1 MKRKLFSLLVLLMTA
16 VTGAWADA
24 TIAKLWVGNSE
35 EVKSEGTITGTGATE
50 GTASVAIENGSMVL
64 TLNDFKFNGCGHND
78 SGIYYQSDANGN
90 TPLIIKIE
98 GDNEITL
105 PGAEKSLYGFY
116 LYGGNGDHV
125 FTITGSGSLTVTV
138 GDGNLSNGI
147 FVQQADLVLAG
158 GTVTA
163 NAGSAGAEFKSLGVS
178 VPQGTL
184 TIDGGTLKASG
195 STTSASRGINVN
207 NNVTIKSGELEA
219 YGYSKGIKNSGGDA
233 LVFAEG
239 VTPTLFKAGDNET
252 SATDVSK
259 YEGQKY
265 LHVVCTGGDE
275 PAAPTGDGVNYALSV
290 GTNEHGTVKFF
301 VNETEVNTAAEGQTV
316 TVEITP
322 ATGYAVDEATGKW
335 YAAVANSR
343 RIPAGG
349 SPEID
354 LLSDITLTAGD
365 VDETTGAATYTFT
378 MERANAELS
387 VTYKHRHI
395 WDYSVEGD
403 TLIATCQ
410 NLSGDCDVVITK
422 TGIALPEE
430 VIYGNNNEAAID
442 LTTFN
447 EKLAGEGVAE
457 LVSISYKG
465 TLLNGGATYGPTATV
480 PTLPG
485 DYTVTI
491 TVKAGDNNYVV
502 SNDFTLEQ
510 KAMVGE
516 MIVPIDNCVY
526 NGQFQEP
533 TVVVKDGDKV
543 LTIGTDYLLGF
554 DDNVNAGLGIVM
566 VHGVGNYKGTTYATF
581 NILDKELTADM
592 IEAIADQ
599 SYTGQAIEPAVVVK
613 DGETVLEEGRD
624 YSVTYEN
631 NVEVGTATV
640 IVTAWTSG
648 NYRGEVKATFNIVG
662 TTGISAANSQQPTAN
677 RYYDLGG
684 RKAKATSKGVVIVDG
699 KKVVIK

>member
-1 MKRKLFSLLVLLMTA
+1 MKKKILSLLALVMTA
-16 VTGAWADA
+16 MTASAIDA
-24 TIAKLWVGNSE
+24 PSYNLTK
-35 EVKSEGTITGTGATE
+35 TE
-50 GTASVAIENGSMVL
+50 GAVA
-64 TLNDFKFNGCGHND
+64 
-78 SGIYYQSDANGN
+78 
-90 TPLIIKIE
+90 
-98 GDNEITL
+98 
-105 PGAEKSLYGFY
+105 
-116 LYGGNGDHV
+116 
-125 FTITGSGSLTVTV
+125 
-138 GDGNLSNGI
+138 
-147 FVQQADLVLAG
+147 
-158 GTVTA
+158 
-163 NAGSAGAEFKSLGVS
+163 
-178 VPQGTL
+178 
-184 TIDGGTLKASG
+184 
-195 STTSASRGINVN
+195 
-207 NNVTIKSGELEA
+207 
-219 YGYSKGIKNSGGDA
+219 
-233 LVFAEG
+233 
-239 VTPTLFKAGDNET
+239 
-252 SATDVSK
+252 
-259 YEGQKY
+259 
-265 LHVVCTGGDE
+265 
-275 PAAPTGDGVNYALSV
+275 
-290 GTNEHGTVKFF
+290 HGTVQFN
-301 VNETEVNTAAEGQTV
+301 VGEGENLQENVTTAKEGDLV
-316 TVEITP
+316 TVIITP

-354 LLSDITLTAGD
+354 LLSDIALTAGD
-365 VDETTGAATYTFT
+365 VDETTGAQTYTFE

-410 NLSGDCDVVITK
+410 NQSGDCDVVTTK

-430 VIYGNNNEAAID
+430 IIYGNNNAAAID

-447 EKLAGEGVAE
+447 EALGGEGEAE

-491 TVKAGDNNYVV
+491 TVKAGDNNYEV

-566 VHGVGNYKGTTYATF
+566 VHGIGNYTGTTYATF

-640 IVTAWTSG
+640 TVTAWTSG

-662 TTGISAANSQQPTAN
+662 TTGILAVGSSPADTTV
-677 RYYDLGG
+677 RYDLSG

>member
-1 MKRKLFSLLVLLMTA
+1 MKKKIFSLLALVMTA
-16 VTGAWADA
+16 MTASAIDA
-24 TIAKLWVGNSE
+24 PSYNLTK
-35 EVKSEGTITGTGATE
+35 TE
-50 GTASVAIENGSMVL
+50 GAI
-64 TLNDFKFNGCGHND
+64 
-78 SGIYYQSDANGN
+78 A
-90 TPLIIKIE
+90 
-98 GDNEITL
+98 
-105 PGAEKSLYGFY
+105 
-116 LYGGNGDHV
+116 
-125 FTITGSGSLTVTV
+125 
-138 GDGNLSNGI
+138 
-147 FVQQADLVLAG
+147 
-158 GTVTA
+158 
-163 NAGSAGAEFKSLGVS
+163 
-178 VPQGTL
+178 
-184 TIDGGTLKASG
+184 
-195 STTSASRGINVN
+195 
-207 NNVTIKSGELEA
+207 
-219 YGYSKGIKNSGGDA
+219 
-233 LVFAEG
+233 
-239 VTPTLFKAGDNET
+239 
-252 SATDVSK
+252 
-259 YEGQKY
+259 
-265 LHVVCTGGDE
+265 
-275 PAAPTGDGVNYALSV
+275 
-290 GTNEHGTVKFF
+290 HGTVQFN
-301 VNETEVNTAAEGQTV
+301 VGEGENLQENVTTAKEGDKV
-316 TVEITP
+316 TVIITP
-322 ATGYAVDEATGKW
+322 NTGYAVDEATGVW
-335 YAAVANSR
+335 DAAVANSR

-354 LLSDITLTAGD
+354 LLSDIALTAGN

-378 MERANAELS
+378 MERANAQIN
-387 VTYKHRHI
+387 VTYKHRHV
-395 WDYSVEGD
+395 WGFSVVDGS
-403 TLIATCQ
+403 TLKAVCANQ
-410 NLSGDCDVVITK
+410 SGDCDVPSATVTTEIT
-422 TGIALPEE
+422 LPEE
-430 VIYGNNNEAAID
+430 IIYGNNNAAAID

-447 EKLAGEGVAE
+447 EKLAGEGEAE

-491 TVKAGDNNYVV
+491 TVKAGDNNYPV
-502 SNDFTLEQ
+502 SKDFTLEQ

-566 VHGVGNYKGTTYATF
+566 VHGVGNYKGTAYATF
-581 NILDKELTADM
+581 NILDKQLTADM
-592 IEAIADQ
+592 IQPIADQ

-662 TTGISAANSQQPTAN
+662 TTGILAVGSSPANATAK
-677 RYYDLGG
+677 RYDLGG
-684 RKAKATSKGVVIVDG
+684 RQAGATKKGVVIIDG

>member
-1 MKRKLFSLLVLLMTA
+1 MKKKIFSLLVLVMTAMTASAIEAPTYALTA
-16 VTGAWADA
+16 VT
-24 TIAKLWVGNSE
+24 
-35 EVKSEGTITGTGATE
+35 
-50 GTASVAIENGSMVL
+50 
-64 TLNDFKFNGCGHND
+64 
-78 SGIYYQSDANGN
+78 
-90 TPLIIKIE
+90 
-98 GDNEITL
+98 
-105 PGAEKSLYGFY
+105 
-116 LYGGNGDHV
+116 
-125 FTITGSGSLTVTV
+125 
-138 GDGNLSNGI
+138 
-147 FVQQADLVLAG
+147 
-158 GTVTA
+158 
-163 NAGSAGAEFKSLGVS
+163 
-178 VPQGTL
+178 
-184 TIDGGTLKASG
+184 
-195 STTSASRGINVN
+195 
-207 NNVTIKSGELEA
+207 
-219 YGYSKGIKNSGGDA
+219 
-233 LVFAEG
+233 
-239 VTPTLFKAGDNET
+239 
-252 SATDVSK
+252 
-259 YEGQKY
+259 
-265 LHVVCTGGDE
+265 
-275 PAAPTGDGVNYALSV
+275 
-290 GTNEHGTVKFF
+290 EHGTVTFK
-301 VNETEVNTAAEGQTV
+301 VGENTV
-316 TVEITP
+316 TTAKEGDVVTVSVEP
-322 ATGYAVDEATGKW
+322 ATGYAVKEVSGKW
-335 YAAVANSR
+335 YAAEANSR
-343 RIPAGG
+343 RIQAE

-354 LLSDITLTAGD
+354 LLSDITLTPD
-365 VDETTGAATYTFT
+365 NSLENTWSFT
-378 MERANAELS
+378 MERADVQIS
-387 VTYKHRHI
+387 VSYKHRHI
-395 WDYSVEGD
+395 WDFSVVDGNI
-403 TLIATCQ
+403 LKAVCQ
-410 NLSGDCDVVITK
+410 NQSGDCDVVITK
-422 TGIALPEE
+422 TGIALLEE

-447 EKLAGEGVAE
+447 EALGGEGEAE

-491 TVKAGDNNYVV
+491 TVKAGDNNYEV

-566 VHGVGNYKGTTYATF
+566 VHGIGNYTGTTYATF

-640 IVTAWTSG
+640 TVTAWTSG

-662 TTGISAANSQQPTAN
+662 TTGILAVSGETKTAAK
-677 RYYDLGG
+677 RYDLGG
-684 RKAKATSKGVVIVDG
+684 RRVKTSIFNSQSSILKKGVIIVDG
-699 KKVVIK
+699 KKVVNK